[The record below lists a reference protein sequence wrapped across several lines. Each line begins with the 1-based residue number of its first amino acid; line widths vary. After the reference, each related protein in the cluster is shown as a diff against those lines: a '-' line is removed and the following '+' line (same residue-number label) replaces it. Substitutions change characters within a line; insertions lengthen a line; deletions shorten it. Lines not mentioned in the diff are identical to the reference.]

1 MARPEFNKDQLRNI
15 AEASDEERHAFIG
28 RG

>member
-1 MARPEFNKDQLRNI
+1 MARPEFNTDQLRNI
-15 AEASDEERHAFIG
+15 AEASDEERQVFIA